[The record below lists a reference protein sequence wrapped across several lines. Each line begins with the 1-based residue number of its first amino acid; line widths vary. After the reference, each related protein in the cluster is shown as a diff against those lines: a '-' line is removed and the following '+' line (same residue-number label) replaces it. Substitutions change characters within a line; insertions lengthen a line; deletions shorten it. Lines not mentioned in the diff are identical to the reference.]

1 MYANELSKPM
11 LSYRFDEGAGAKK
24 EEAMTDFV
32 SAVCWDNVNLF
43 NSMNLKPLYSNS
55 LILFYENNKKL
66 FQNNHLLAANS
77 QGVVKVLELV

>member
-32 SAVCWDNVNLF
+32 SAVCWDNVILF
-43 NSMNLKPLYSNS
+43 YFIDLKPLYLDS
-55 LILFYENNKKL
+55 LILYYSKKL